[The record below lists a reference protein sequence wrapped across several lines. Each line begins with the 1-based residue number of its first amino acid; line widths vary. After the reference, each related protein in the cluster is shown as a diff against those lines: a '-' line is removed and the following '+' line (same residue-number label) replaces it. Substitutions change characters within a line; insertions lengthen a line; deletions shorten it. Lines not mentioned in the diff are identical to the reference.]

1 MPQFPFLLI
10 FNATAI
16 RTKLHIYVS
25 TADAKFIFDLGID
38 EFVPTFEAGIIGWIP
53 VHRGLRFPFATQ
65 VHSVDLSCSF
75 CLIHISVTPD
85 QNESE

>member
-25 TADAKFIFDLGID
+25 NADAKFIFDLGMD
-38 EFVPTFEAGIIGWIP
+38 
-53 VHRGLRFPFATQ
+53 
-65 VHSVDLSCSF
+65 
-75 CLIHISVTPD
+75 
-85 QNESE
+85 

>member
-25 TADAKFIFDLGID
+25 NADAKFIFDLGID
-38 EFVPTFEAGIIGWIP
+38 EFEPTFEVGIIGWIP
-53 VHRGLRFPFATQ
+53 VRGGLRFPFATQ
-65 VHSVDLSCSF
+65 VSQCRPESQFLSNT
-75 CLIHISVTPD
+75 HICPS
-85 QNESE
+85 